1 MVSQILTKLKQNP
14 TKIRVAILGHRGI
27 PNNYGG
33 FEAFAEKMAEK
44 LVELGCETTAYCRAN
59 YFENQPTEFKGAKLI
74 YLPTIPKKSL
84 DTLAHTFISTWHVIF
99 KNTAQVVLMVN
110 VGNAPFALL
119 AKLFGKKVILCVDGL
134 DWERKK
140 WGKLARVYLKTCS
153 YLAKYAAHEIV
164 TDATSVQEFYQTKR
178 HTHSS
183 LIPYGIDIE
192 NFETSLNLENLE
204 HKKYFVYVARFEP
217 ENNPLKVVRAYTASG
232 SQLPLVMIGDNRYN
246 PKYVNKIKKAGN
258 DKVIFLGYVFGA
270 QYKTILKNALAY
282 VRAAEVGGASP
293 AVIDAMGKEVCVI
306 ANDKPENREVIAD
319 TGYYYNLNNENELS
333 EIFKNISKQESE
345 AVELGK
351 KAGQRAMLIYNWDK
365 IAYEYFKIINR
376 LNRKK
381 SSEIKNLNFNSG
393 KKKILM
399 AGAGGM
405 LGAAM
410 FEYYSKNYEVL
421 ATDIDLNTNWLHYLD
436 VRNYEAY
443 RQIVMDFK
451 PDYIFH
457 LAALTSLEYCE
468 QDRHNAYT
476 TNALAVKY
484 GAKLS
489 REFGAKFLYISSAGV
504 FDGKKEFYTD
514 DEEPLPINT
523 YGLSKQIGAMYAKF
537 YTQDALVMRPGWM
550 IGGGPVK
557 DKKFVNAIVA
567 QIMAGKK
574 EIFAVTDKF
583 GTPTYTRDLARQ
595 TELLLKQNA
604 SGTYNAVC
612 SGFASRFDVAKE
624 IVKILGYE
632 NQIKI
637 TPVGSEFFAQTFFA
651 NRPGSENLIN
661 EKLNK
666 MELNIMSP
674 WQEALK
680 DYLEKDFAY
689 AFNPR
694 EKTNLKLKTASAF

>member
-1 MVSQILTKLKQNP
+1 MVSQILAKFKQNS
-14 TKIRVAILGHRGI
+14 TQERVAILGHRGI

-44 LVELGCETTAYCRAN
+44 LVELGCDTMVYCRAN
-59 YFENQPTEFKGAKLI
+59 YFENQPSEYKGAKLI
-74 YLPTIPKKSL
+74 YLPTIAKKSL

-110 VGNAPFALL
+110 VGNVPFALL

-140 WGKLARVYLKTCS
+140 WGKLARTYLKTCS
-153 YLAKYAAHEIV
+153 YFAKYAAHEIV

-178 HTHSS
+178 HTNSS

-192 NFETSLNLENLE
+192 NFEIPLDLENLE
-204 HKKYFVYVARFEP
+204 SKKYFVYVARFEP
-217 ENNPLKVVRAYTASG
+217 ENNPLKVVRAYVASG
-232 SQLPLVMIGDNRYN
+232 SKLPLVMIGDNRYN

-293 AVIDAMGKEVCVI
+293 AVIDAMGKEVCVV

-319 TGYYYNLNNENELS
+319 TGYYYNLNRENELTK
-333 EIFKNISKQESE
+333 IFKDISNNQTE

-365 IAYEYFKIINR
+365 IAYEYFKIIKR
-376 LNRKK
+376 LTRKK
-381 SSEIKNLNFNSG
+381 EIKNFNFNSG

-410 FEYYSKNYEVL
+410 YEHYSQNYEVL
-421 ATDIDLNTNWLHYLD
+421 ATDIDVNADWLHYLD
-436 VRNYEAY
+436 VRDYEAY
-443 RQIVMDFK
+443 RKIVMDFK
-451 PDYIFH
+451 PNYIFH

-468 QDRHNAYT
+468 EDRHNAYS

-489 REFGAKFLYISSAGV
+489 REFGAKLLYISSAGV

-514 DEEPLPINT
+514 DEEPMPINT

-537 YTQDALVMRPGWM
+537 YAQDALVMRPGWM

-557 DKKFVNAIVA
+557 DKKFVKAIVS
-567 QIMAGKK
+567 QIVAGKK

-595 TELLLKQNA
+595 TEVLLKQNA
-604 SGTYNAVC
+604 GGTYNAVC

-632 NQIKI
+632 DQIKI

-651 NRPGSENLIN
+651 NRPGSENLVN

-666 MELNIMSP
+666 MGLNIMSP
-674 WQEALK
+674 WQDALK
-680 DYLEKDFAY
+680 DYLERDFAY
-689 AFNPR
+689 AFNP
-694 EKTNLKLKTASAF
+694 KQKMLTSLKPVKAI